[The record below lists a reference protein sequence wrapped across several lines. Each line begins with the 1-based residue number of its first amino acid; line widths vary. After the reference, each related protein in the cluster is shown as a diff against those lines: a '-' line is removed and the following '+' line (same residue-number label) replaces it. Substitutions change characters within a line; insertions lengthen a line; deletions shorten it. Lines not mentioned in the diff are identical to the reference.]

1 MSLYPWRAGEVI
13 TAEKLRSGFQSGLVA
28 LAFSDSDRIDPP
40 GPGNNYAQFADYV
53 HVSSVDVVFDVP
65 FTTIPVIQLTARTG
79 FPGVFIEVSYTDV
92 TTQGFTIVGMRR
104 STATTNID
112 WLAIG
117 EPDL

>member
-28 LAFSDSDRIDPP
+28 LTFSEADRVEPT
-40 GPGNNYAQFADYV
+40 GNYSHFASFIYV
-53 HVSSVDVVFDVP
+53 NSVAVVFDVP
-65 FTTIPVIQLTARTG
+65 FTSIPIIQLTPRTG
-79 FPGVFIEVSYTDV
+79 FPGVFIEAAYTDV
-92 TTQGFTIVGMRR
+92 TTQGFTIVGARR
-104 STATTNID
+104 TTATTNID